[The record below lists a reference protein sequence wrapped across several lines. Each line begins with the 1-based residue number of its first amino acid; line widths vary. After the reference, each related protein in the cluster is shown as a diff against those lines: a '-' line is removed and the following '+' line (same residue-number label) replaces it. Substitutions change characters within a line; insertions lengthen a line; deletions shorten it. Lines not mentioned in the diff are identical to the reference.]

1 MSNLINVGRMTSVY
15 GIKGWLKVHSQTEP
29 PENIFSYQP
38 WYLKTRHGVKEV
50 ELLEWRPHGGKQAKG
65 KEGSGFVVSIAGI
78 EDRNQ
83 AELLAPVDIA
93 VDNTVFADLEEGEYY
108 WHQLE
113 GLRVISE
120 FNNQPFDLG
129 VVTRLMATG
138 ANDVLVVQGDSDS
151 LDQKERLI
159 PYVPDQFVKSIAIS
173 QGVIHVEWDP
183 EF

>member
-1 MSNLINVGRMTSVY
+1 MSNLINVGRITSVY

-29 PENIFSYQP
+29 SDNIFSYQP

-50 ELLEWRPHGGKQAKG
+50 ELLEWRPHGKG
-65 KEGSGFVVSIAGI
+65 YVVCIAGI

-83 AELLAPVDIA
+83 AELLAPVDIS
-93 VDNTVFADLEEGEYY
+93 VDKTIFDELEEGDYY

-113 GLRVISE
+113 GLRVSSR
-120 FNNQPFDLG
+120 FNNQTYDLG
-129 VVTRLMATG
+129 VVKRLMATG

-151 LDQKERLI
+151 IDQQERLI
-159 PYVPDQFVKSIAIS
+159 PYVLDQFVTTVDIP